1 MRETPIK
8 EDAFAMRHVLLLLLT
23 LLGPP
28 GAARSG
34 VPVVVADIAPVHS
47 LAAAVMGDLG
57 APVLLADRG
66 ASAHDFQL
74 RPSQAAA
81 LAGADLVIWI
91 GPELTPG
98 LAAALEARAAAADRL
113 RLLAVSGTHLQPFA
127 PPDGAMDGAMED
139 AMEDGGHDHGH
150 GTGIDPHA
158 WLDAGN
164 AMLWADAIAA
174 RLSALDPA
182 NGATYRANAAAL
194 RQQIA
199 AADAAAATLLAPV
212 KDRPFAA
219 FHDAYG
225 YFTARYGLHPVA
237 ALAAGDAA
245 PPGARRLAGL
255 RAAMAGGAIVC
266 LFPEAGHDPAA
277 LTALAGGTPAR
288 LGAPL
293 DPEGSTLEPGP
304 ALYPALIT
312 GLAGTIAACLGG

>member
-1 MRETPIK
+1 
-8 EDAFAMRHVLLLLLT
+8 MRHVLLLLLT
-23 LLGPP
+23 LLDLP
-28 GAARSG
+28 GAARAG

-47 LAAAVMGDLG
+47 LAAAVMGELG
-57 APVLLADRG
+57 TPVLLADRG
-66 ASAHDFQL
+66 ASAHDLQL

-81 LAGADLVIWI
+81 LSGADLVIWI

-98 LAAALEARAAAADRL
+98 LAAVLAARTAAADRL
-113 RLLAVSGTHLQPFA
+113 QLLVVPGTHLQPFA
-127 PPDGAMDGAMED
+127 PSDGTMDD
-139 AMEDGGHDHGH
+139 AMEDGEHDHGH
-150 GTGIDPHA
+150 GAGIDPHA

-164 AMLWADAIAA
+164 AMLWADAIAE

-182 NGATYRANAAAL
+182 NADAYRTNAEDL
-194 RQQIA
+194 KRQIA
-199 AADAAAATLLAPV
+199 AADAAAATRLTPV

-225 YFTARYGLHPVA
+225 YFTTRYGLHPVV

-245 PPGARRLAGL
+245 PPGARRVAGL
-255 RAAMAGGAIVC
+255 RAAMAGGTIVC

-277 LTALAGGTPAR
+277 LAALVGDTPVR

-312 GLAGTIAACLGG
+312 GLAEAIAACLGG